1 MNGIFLESETFDDL
15 GEWTVDTQCI
25 EAMGAMYLLAHG
37 IGKPV
42 RDARTEFHTREKKVW
57 HVHVRTRDWTAVWK
71 RGTPAGRFLLLIDE
85 TPLEQVLGT
94 NGPEWNWQRA
104 GSVEL
109 EAGRHCI
116 ALRDL
121 TGFDAR
127 CDAVYLTSDAADL
140 PPNDRAALSAFR
152 RRICGTVIAEDPE
165 EYDLLVCGGGYAG
178 ICAGIAAQRKGLKFK
193 LIQDRP
199 VLGGCGSSEVRVWT
213 GGKVNLPPYT
223 ELGNIAAAISPIRG
237 QPGDKKDAELFE
249 DARKAV
255 LFMFG
260 EELLLNEVLLAVETD
275 LADPRKITAI
285 VTRSVRT
292 GKETRRRAK
301 LFADCTGDAV
311 LSRLAG
317 CETMYGSEGRDEFG
331 ESLAQEAPERMV
343 MGHSTLWETR
353 VRDRGITFPDIDW
366 GIEFNDENALARF
379 DCCWDWETGQ
389 YRDQVMEIERIR
401 DYGLM
406 TCYANWSFLKNR
418 SRRKE
423 EWKNMELEWISAIG
437 GKRESYRVRGDLILT
452 QNDLE
457 NKVPYEDA
465 TGAVTWS
472 IDLHYPDPE
481 NRKKFGEAFQSCAY
495 HRGIRTPYPVPYRCL
510 YARDV
515 RNLFLGGRCLSL
527 SHVAFSS
534 VRVMRT
540 LGMLGEVIGMAAE
553 ICIRNACFPRDVYE
567 KYLSELKES
576 MRQGSPMNPP
586 CAYDAGGGESY
597 HFMRPVG
604 IFGNETENCWIH
616 FREDG
621 LPINSIP
628 DNLKENIAELNV
640 VHQNGKRFGKE
651 GSGS

>member
-1 MNGIFLESETFDDL
+1 MDGIFLESETFDDL
-15 GEWTVDTQCI
+15 GGWTVDTQCI
-25 EAMGAMYLLAHG
+25 EAMGAMYLFAHG

-42 RDARTEFHTREKKVW
+42 RDARTEFHTREKTLW

-85 TPLEQVLGT
+85 TPLEQILGT
-94 NGPEWNWQRA
+94 NGSEWNWQKA

-109 EAGRHCI
+109 EGGLHCL
-116 ALRDL
+116 ALHDL

-127 CDAVYLTSDAADL
+127 CDAVYLTPDAADL
-140 PPNDRAALSAFR
+140 PPNDRTALSSFR
-152 RRICGTVIAEDPE
+152 RRICRTVIADDPE
-165 EYDLLVCGGGYAG
+165 EYDLLICGGGYAG

-213 GGKVNLPPYT
+213 GGKVNLPPYP
-223 ELGNIAAAISPIRG
+223 ELGNIATAISPIRG
-237 QPGDKKDAELFE
+237 RPGDKKDAELFE

-255 LFMFG
+255 LFTPSK
-260 EELLLNEVLLAVETD
+260 ELLLNEVLLAVETD
-275 LADPRKITAI
+275 PTDPSKIMAI
-285 VTRSVRT
+285 ITRSVRT
-292 GKETRRRAK
+292 GKETRRKAK

-311 LSRLAG
+311 LSRLTGCKIMYG
-317 CETMYGSEGRDEFG
+317 CESRAEFG
-331 ESLAQEAPERMV
+331 ESLAPEEPERMV

-353 VRDRGITFPDIDW
+353 VRDREAAFPDIDW
-366 GIEFNDENALARF
+366 GIEFNDDNALARF

-406 TCYANWSFLKNR
+406 TCYANWSFLKNH

-423 EWKNMELEWISAIG
+423 EWKNMELVWISAIG
-437 GKRESYRVRGDLILT
+437 GKRESYRVCGDLILT

-481 NRKKFGEAFQSCAY
+481 NLKKFGEAFQSCAY
-495 HRGIRTPYPVPYRCL
+495 HRGIRMPYPVPYRCL

-515 RNLFLGGRCLSL
+515 QNLFLGGRCLSL

-540 LGMLGEVIGMAAE
+540 LGMLGEVVGMAAE
-553 ICIRNACFPRDVYE
+553 ICIRNGCSPRDVYE

-576 MRQGSPMNPP
+576 MRQGIPINPP
-586 CAYDAGGGESY
+586 CAYNTGGGESY
-597 HFMRPVG
+597 HFMRPIG
-604 IFGNETENCWIH
+604 MFGNETENCWIH

-621 LPINSIP
+621 SPTTLVP
-628 DNLKENIAELNV
+628 DSLKENIAELNV
-640 VHQNGKRFGKE
+640 VHQNGKRFGKP
-651 GSGS
+651 

>member
-1 MNGIFLESETFDDL
+1 M
-15 GEWTVDTQCI
+15 Q
-25 EAMGAMYLLAHG
+25 
-37 IGKPV
+37 GK
-42 RDARTEFHTREKKVW
+42 
-57 HVHVRTRDWTAVWK
+57 
-71 RGTPAGRFLLLIDE
+71 
-85 TPLEQVLGT
+85 
-94 NGPEWNWQRA
+94 
-104 GSVEL
+104 
-109 EAGRHCI
+109 
-116 ALRDL
+116 
-121 TGFDAR
+121 
-127 CDAVYLTSDAADL
+127 
-140 PPNDRAALSAFR
+140 
-152 RRICGTVIAEDPE
+152 
-165 EYDLLVCGGGYAG
+165 
-178 ICAGIAAQRKGLKFK
+178 
-193 LIQDRP
+193 
-199 VLGGCGSSEVRVWT
+199 
-213 GGKVNLPPYT
+213 
-223 ELGNIAAAISPIRG
+223 
-237 QPGDKKDAELFE
+237 
-249 DARKAV
+249 
-255 LFMFG
+255 
-260 EELLLNEVLLAVETD
+260 ELLLNEVLLAVETD
-275 LADPRKITAI
+275 PADPRKIAAI
-285 VTRSVRT
+285 ITRSVRT
-292 GKETRRRAK
+292 GKETRRKAK

-317 CETMYGSEGRDEFG
+317 CETMYGCEGRAEFG
-331 ESLAQEAPERMV
+331 ESLAPEKPERMV

-353 VRDRGITFPDIDW
+353 VHDREVAFPDIDW

-481 NRKKFGEAFQSCAY
+481 NRKKFGEAFESCAY

-540 LGMLGEVIGMAAE
+540 LGMLGEVVGMAAE
-553 ICIRNACFPRDVYE
+553 VCIRNSCFPRDVYE
-567 KYLSELKES
+567 KYLSELNES
-576 MRQGSPMNPP
+576 MRQGIPMNPP
-586 CAYDAGGGESY
+586 CSYDAGGGESY

-604 IFGNETENCWIH
+604 RFGNETENCWIH

-621 LPINSIP
+621 SPTIP
-628 DNLKENIAELNV
+628 VPDSLKENIAELNV

-651 GSGS
+651 DSVS